1 MLQELWTP
9 EGEILKNN
17 PEIQPWNVY
26 PRPQMK
32 RDNWLNL
39 NGNWEFT
46 AQKESW
52 LPKEYDLSIRV
63 PFCPEAPLSG
73 IHGHFPE
80 GTNLCYRK
88 KLTLP
93 EGFNRGRVI
102 LHIGAAD
109 QVADVFVNGQEVCH
123 HEGGYESFSCDI
135 TEFLSDGENTLEVI
149 CRDDLNNQSYPYG
162 KQVLPEKRG
171 GMWYTPVSGIW
182 QTVWLESVP
191 ETYVKKLNIENRG
204 YSVTISVE
212 PAMNGTVIV
221 PELGTYELVDGKITI
236 TPENPNLWS
245 PENPYLYDFTLEAGE
260 DRIESYFAIRSL
272 EVKKAGEYPR
282 LCLNGKPY
290 FFHGLLDQG
299 YWPEGLL
306 TAPAPESFERD
317 ILAMKKL
324 GFNTLRKHIKV
335 EPEEFYY
342 QCDKLGMIVWQD
354 MVNNSDY
361 NFLRDTALP
370 TAGIQTLN
378 DRKLHKDQLHRL
390 CFLMNAA
397 KTVTQ
402 LKNHPSICYWIIFNE
417 AWGQFDSDEVYET
430 FKTWD
435 DTRFIDSTSGWFR
448 RKRSDV
454 DSRHVYFKKVKLTGD
469 GVKPLVLSEFGG
481 KTYKTE
487 GHVFNPEK
495 SYGYGGCEDIAQL
508 NRAVAALYMDEIVPC
523 IRKGLCAAIYTQ
535 VSDVEDEI
543 NGLLTYDR
551 RVEKLSAEAMLPV
564 AAALKQ
570 AMEE

>member
-39 NGNWEFT
+39 NGNWDFA

-52 LPKEYDLSIRV
+52 LPKEYDLTIRV

-73 IHGHFPE
+73 IHGHFSE

-109 QVADVFVNGQEVCH
+109 QVADVYVNGQEVCH

-135 TEFLSDGENTLEVI
+135 TDALAEENELVI
-149 CRDDLNNQSYPYG
+149 RCRDDLNNQSYPYG

-212 PAMNGTVIV
+212 PAMDGRITV
-221 PELGTYELVDGKITI
+221 PELGTFELVEGKVTI

-245 PENPYLYDFTLEAGE
+245 PENPYL
-260 DRIESYFAIRSL
+260 
-272 EVKKAGEYPR
+272 
-282 LCLNGKPY
+282 
-290 FFHGLLDQG
+290 
-299 YWPEGLL
+299 
-306 TAPAPESFERD
+306 
-317 ILAMKKL
+317 
-324 GFNTLRKHIKV
+324 
-335 EPEEFYY
+335 
-342 QCDKLGMIVWQD
+342 
-354 MVNNSDY
+354 
-361 NFLRDTALP
+361 
-370 TAGIQTLN
+370 
-378 DRKLHKDQLHRL
+378 
-390 CFLMNAA
+390 
-397 KTVTQ
+397 
-402 LKNHPSICYWIIFNE
+402 
-417 AWGQFDSDEVYET
+417 
-430 FKTWD
+430 
-435 DTRFIDSTSGWFR
+435 
-448 RKRSDV
+448 
-454 DSRHVYFKKVKLTGD
+454 
-469 GVKPLVLSEFGG
+469 
-481 KTYKTE
+481 
-487 GHVFNPEK
+487 
-495 SYGYGGCEDIAQL
+495 
-508 NRAVAALYMDEIVPC
+508 
-523 IRKGLCAAIYTQ
+523 
-535 VSDVEDEI
+535 
-543 NGLLTYDR
+543 
-551 RVEKLSAEAMLPV
+551 
-564 AAALKQ
+564 
-570 AMEE
+570 